1 MKRILILYGFE
12 HSGHHAAALALREAF
27 CTLDPG
33 VEVHLLNFFVFAS
46 RLLERVST
54 GAFYRVV
61 KSTPRIWDGI
71 YTNPRSETRF
81 TRFRQ
86 FVRTLAPRG
95 VEDAMRAFDPEAVVC
110 TQSFPCGMVND
121 FKEGHGSDIPLY
133 AVLTDFFVPSYWVYE
148 RVDSYYVAS
157 PEARDELL
165 TASIEG
171 SRIVHAGIP
180 ISPRF
185 AKQLGRAEARR
196 MFCLPEDSPVILV
209 VGGWSGWGALESLAF
224 ELHRVGHDGTVVVVT
239 GRNREQYESIAGR
252 ACGLE
257 PGLRVMRY
265 VQRMDA
271 LMRASDVL
279 VGKAGGM
286 TAAEALS
293 VGLPLVLVDSLPG
306 QERANAEYLCRHGVA
321 LMARSVGEAA
331 TLAAELASSV
341 DRRLAMRRR
350 ALSLARPEAA
360 LVTARNVFER
370 LNAPL
375 YSL

>member
-1 MKRILILYGFE
+1 
-12 HSGHHAAALALREAF
+12 
-27 CTLDPG
+27 
-33 VEVHLLNFFVFAS
+33 
-46 RLLERVST
+46 
-54 GAFYRVV
+54 
-61 KSTPRIWDGI
+61 
-71 YTNPRSETRF
+71 
-81 TRFRQ
+81 
-86 FVRTLAPRG
+86 
-95 VEDAMRAFDPEAVVC
+95 
-110 TQSFPCGMVND
+110 
-121 FKEGHGSDIPLY
+121 
-133 AVLTDFFVPSYWVYE
+133 
-148 RVDSYYVAS
+148 
-157 PEARDELL
+157 
-165 TASIEG
+165 
-171 SRIVHAGIP
+171 
-180 ISPRF
+180 
-185 AKQLGRAEARR
+185 
-196 MFCLPEDSPVILV
+196 
-209 VGGWSGWGALESLAF
+209 
-224 ELHRVGHDGTVVVVT
+224 
-239 GRNREQYESIAGR
+239 
-252 ACGLE
+252 
-257 PGLRVMRY
+257 MRY